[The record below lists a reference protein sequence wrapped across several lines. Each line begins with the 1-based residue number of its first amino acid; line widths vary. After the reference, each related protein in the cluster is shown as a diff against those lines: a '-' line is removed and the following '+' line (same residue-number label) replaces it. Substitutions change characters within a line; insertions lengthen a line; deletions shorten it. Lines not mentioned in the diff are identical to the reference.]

1 MICLPSKSMII
12 YKETFHLIELPDT
25 CRNKKAVKDEATNE
39 TYFPTWNEMQ
49 VGWGPKVATASMVPN
64 VTIMLLNAIFGHHFR
79 TQPRLLVRCGH

>member
-1 MICLPSKSMII
+1 
-12 YKETFHLIELPDT
+12 
-25 CRNKKAVKDEATNE
+25 
-39 TYFPTWNEMQ
+39 MQ